1 MAAEF
6 GRFADERIG
15 PHAERIHREDTDV
28 PESIIDGLREIGAFG
43 MSIPEQFGGM
53 AGDGGHAAMVVATE
67 ELSRVSVGVGGSLLT
82 RPEILARA
90 LLKGGTDEQRTRLL
104 PGIATGALLVAVAV
118 TEPDAG
124 SDVAA
129 VRCAVTRT
137 PHGWRIDGT
146 KTWCTFAGRAD
157 IIMLLRGRT
166 PTQVPG
172 IAGCRSSWWRKSLP
186 PAMPSIS
193 SKPAADACPA
203 KPSLRS
209 AIGVCTASRSCSR
222 DGCFPITRS
231 SAAME
236 GWVAASTCRW
246 RASRQGAYRR
256 GPSDGTHGRRIQSS
270 APICQGAP
278 GLRAEARRVPAR
290 FETLARMGARM
301 VSNRLLTYT
310 VSRSLESDEGALQA
324 AIAKAVSCRDVLGVT
339 SDALQ
344 IHGGYGY
351 AEEYPVSRYFVD
363 ARVLPVFEG
372 TEEVLALRVIARALV
387 EAAGRTIG

>member
-1 MAAEF
+1 
-6 GRFADERIG
+6 
-15 PHAERIHREDTDV
+15 
-28 PESIIDGLREIGAFG
+28 
-43 MSIPEQFGGM
+43 
-53 AGDGGHAAMVVATE
+53 MVVATE

-157 IIMLLRGRT
+157 IIMLLARTDPDPGSGHRGL
-166 PTQVPG
+166 
-172 IAGCRSSWWRKSLP
+172 SLFVVE
-186 PAMPSIS
+186 
-193 SKPAADACPA
+193 KEPAAGHAFDFEQTGGGRM
-203 KPSLRS
+203 SGQ
-209 AIGVCTASRSCSR
+209 AIPTIGYRGMHSFEVVFEGWMLPDNAIIGG
-222 DGCFPITRS
+222 DGGLGRGFYLQ
-231 SAAME
+231 ME
-236 GWVAASTCRW
+236 GFSAGRLQTAARATGLMDAAFRAALQYAKG
-246 RASRQGAYRR
+246 RRAFGRKLVEFPLASRQ
-256 GPSDGTHGRRIQSS
+256 
-270 APICQGAP
+270 
-278 GLRAEARRVPAR
+278 
-290 FETLARMGARM
+290 LARMGARM